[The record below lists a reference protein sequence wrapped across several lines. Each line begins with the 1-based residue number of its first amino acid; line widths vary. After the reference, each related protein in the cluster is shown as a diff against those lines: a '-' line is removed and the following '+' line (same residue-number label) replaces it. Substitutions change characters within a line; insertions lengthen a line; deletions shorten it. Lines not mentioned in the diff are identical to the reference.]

1 MSDVKSSAMAG
12 ARRSVFGAPSQVNTT
27 RSMVLCASGALVGL
41 AIAGVGLFSA
51 RGTATHHV
59 PPEDIALVN
68 QRPVLR
74 SDFVTQLES
83 ETGET
88 FDQASRAEKLKVLD
102 EMIRE
107 ELLVQR
113 GLELDFAETD
123 QATRNAL
130 AMAMDQQALAE
141 ATTSQP
147 TERQLRDFYARDPGR
162 YASDGILTVRHLV
175 LPLNGGAVAPLLEK
189 AREAVAA
196 LRANAPVEEVLARYG
211 LTEPRNDGD
220 EFYFAAKIHLG
231 DTVYDEALK
240 LPAGAVS
247 DPLQTADGIHIVKVL
262 EDKVPVPLSFE
273 RARLQVLTDFK
284 NAQQARLMQATMKF
298 LRERAKILIASDY
311 ADYRPGLPGG
321 RHGARREIGCAYPSG
336 AAHRGAG
343 CRGARRRSHAQREPL
358 RLAHRWR
365 YRARAIHGSGSRGQ
379 APDAFRQGSSL
390 ERAARALSRGSPGRL
405 RRR

>member
-1 MSDVKSSAMAG
+1 
-12 ARRSVFGAPSQVNTT
+12 
-27 RSMVLCASGALVGL
+27 MVLCAIGAVVGL

-51 RGTATHHV
+51 RGTATHSV

-74 SDFVTQLES
+74 SDFVTQLEG
-83 ETGET
+83 ETGES
-88 FDQASRAEKLKVLD
+88 FDGATRAEKLKVLD

-123 QATRNAL
+123 QMTRNAL

-147 TERQLRDFYARDPGR
+147 SEQQLREFFDKNPAR

-175 LPLNGGAVAPLLEK
+175 LAVAGGSGAGGDRGGGEQAMQR

-196 LRANAPVEEVLARYG
+196 LRANTPVEAAMAKFG

-231 DTVYDEALK
+231 DVVYAQALRMK
-240 LPAGAVS
+240 EGEVS
-247 DPLQTADGIHIVKVL
+247 EPLQAADGIHIVRVIKN
-262 EDKVPVPLSFE
+262 KVPVPLSFE
-273 RARLQVLTDFK
+273 HARLQVLTDLK
-284 NAQQARLMQATMKF
+284 NAQQERLIAATMKF
-298 LRERAKILIASDY
+298 LRERSKILIAPDYSDY
-311 ADYRPGLPGG
+311 KP
-321 RHGARREIGCAYPSG
+321 
-336 AAHRGAG
+336 
-343 CRGARRRSHAQREPL
+343 
-358 RLAHRWR
+358 
-365 YRARAIHGSGSRGQ
+365 
-379 APDAFRQGSSL
+379 
-390 ERAARALSRGSPGRL
+390 
-405 RRR
+405 

>member
-1 MSDVKSSAMAG
+1 LNDSIADRV
-12 ARRSVFGAPSQVNTT
+12 RAPASQVSTT
-27 RSMVLCASGALVGL
+27 RSMVLCAIGAVIGL
-41 AIAGVGLFSA
+41 IIAGIGLFSA
-51 RGTATHHV
+51 RGTATNNV

-88 FDQASRAEKLKVLD
+88 FEQATRAEKLKVLD

-130 AMAMDQQALAE
+130 ATAMDQQALAE

-147 TERQLRDFYARDPGR
+147 TEQQLRDFYQKHPAR

-175 LPLNGGAVAPLLEK
+175 IPVGTGTPEQRAQK
-189 AREAVAA
+189 ARDVVNA
-196 LRANAPVEEVLARYG
+196 LRANTAVEQVISRYG

-231 DTVYDEALK
+231 DALFAQAVK
-240 LPAGAVS
+240 LEPGQVS
-247 DPLQTADGIHIVKVL
+247 EPDQQPDGIHIVKVL
-262 EDKVPVPLSFE
+262 QDKAPVPLTFE
-273 RARLQVLTDFK
+273 RARLQVLTDYK
-284 NAQQARLMQATMKF
+284 NAQQERLMAATMKF
-298 LRERAKILIASDY
+298 LRERSKILIATDY
-311 ADYRPGLPGG
+311 ADYKP
-321 RHGARREIGCAYPSG
+321 
-336 AAHRGAG
+336 
-343 CRGARRRSHAQREPL
+343 
-358 RLAHRWR
+358 
-365 YRARAIHGSGSRGQ
+365 
-379 APDAFRQGSSL
+379 
-390 ERAARALSRGSPGRL
+390 
-405 RRR
+405 

>member
-1 MSDVKSSAMAG
+1 VRWRCTCIPLRVRGKKLSELKFTA
-12 ARRSVFGAPSQVNTT
+12 SQVNVT
-27 RSMVLCASGALVGL
+27 RSMVLCAIGAVVGL

-51 RGTATHHV
+51 RGTATHNV

-74 SDFVTQLES
+74 SDFVTQLEG
-83 ETGET
+83 ETGES
-88 FDQASRAEKLKVLD
+88 FDQATRAEKLKVLD

-123 QATRNAL
+123 QMTRNAL

-147 TERQLRDFYARDPGR
+147 SEQQLREFFDKNPAR

-175 LPLNGGAVAPLLEK
+175 LVGAGGSVGAGDGAASGGGKGGAASASGGDRSGGVGGDGVGKSGTGGAGGEQAMQK

-196 LRANAPVEEVLARYG
+196 LRANTPVEAVMAKFG

-231 DTVYDEALK
+231 DAVYAQALRMK
-240 LPAGAVS
+240 EGEVS
-247 DPLQTADGIHIVKVL
+247 EPLQAADGIHIVRVVKN
-262 EDKVPVPLSFE
+262 KVPVPLSFE
-273 RARLQVLTDFK
+273 HARLQGLTDLK
-284 NAQQARLMQATMKF
+284 NAQQERLIAATMKF
-298 LRERAKILIASDY
+298 LRERSKILIAPDYSDY
-311 ADYRPGLPGG
+311 KP
-321 RHGARREIGCAYPSG
+321 
-336 AAHRGAG
+336 
-343 CRGARRRSHAQREPL
+343 
-358 RLAHRWR
+358 
-365 YRARAIHGSGSRGQ
+365 
-379 APDAFRQGSSL
+379 
-390 ERAARALSRGSPGRL
+390 
-405 RRR
+405 